1 MVSKTSVLLTLER
14 AKFWNI
20 NECAYFSLEKR
31 GLTMKIVGISACSAG
46 IAHTYIA
53 KQKLIEAAE
62 KAGDTINMET
72 QGTIGTEDALTPEQ
86 ISAADVVLLAVDVKI
101 SGRERF
107 EGKKVIEVST
117 DTAIKSPNKL
127 LEKVHQVIGK

>member
-1 MVSKTSVLLTLER
+1 
-14 AKFWNI
+14 
-20 NECAYFSLEKR
+20 
-31 GLTMKIVGISACSAG
+31 MKIVGISACSAG

>member
-1 MVSKTSVLLTLER
+1 
-14 AKFWNI
+14 
-20 NECAYFSLEKR
+20 
-31 GLTMKIVGISACSAG
+31 MKIVGISACSAG

-53 KQKLIEAAE
+53 KQKLIDAAE

-86 ISAADVVLLAVDVKI
+86 IGAADVVLLAVDVKI